1 MTVMIRTSCAL
12 DLQLVPLASGGGGGS
27 GGGGSGGGSGGGDDD
42 SARGGVRST
51 REPDL
56 PLGPEHLL
64 GLEHSIP
71 EARRRK

>member
-1 MTVMIRTSCAL
+1 MNRTACAL

-27 GGGGSGGGSGGGDDD
+27 GGDGGGDGGGD